1 MSRQSVGSYGERLA
15 ADYLER
21 AGWRILERNYRV
33 GRREIDLIARR
44 DGVVAFVEVKARRG
58 KEFGDPLEAVT
69 ARKRREIE
77 LVASAWM
84 ERHGAVDDV
93 YRFDAIAVRL
103 DRSAASQIEH
113 LEDAWGI

>member
-1 MSRQSVGSYGERLA
+1 MSRQRLGSYGEQLA
-15 ADYLER
+15 ADYLLR

-33 GRREIDLIARR
+33 GRREIDLVARR
-44 DGVVAFVEVKARRG
+44 GGVVAFIEVKTRRAQD
-58 KEFGDPLEAVT
+58 FGDALEAVT

-77 LVASAWM
+77 LVAAGWV
-84 ERHGAVDDV
+84 ERYGKPDDV

-103 DRSAASQIEH
+103 HPGPTPQIEH

>member
-1 MSRQSVGSYGERLA
+1 MSRQRLGSYGEQLA

-21 AGWRILERNYRV
+21 AGWRILHRNYRV
-33 GRREIDLIARR
+33 GRREIDLVARR
-44 DGVVAFVEVKARRG
+44 GGVVAFIEVKARRG
-58 KEFGDPLEAVT
+58 REFGDPLEAVT

-77 LVASAWM
+77 LVASVWL
-84 ERHGAVDDV
+84 ERHGAEEDL

-103 DRSAASQIEH
+103 DRIGASRIEH